1 MASVTRDKRTNKV
14 LIRAYAGV
22 NPSTKK
28 ERTIST
34 TMPADATEEE
44 IEEAK
49 AELDAKAA
57 VLKKSSAVM
66 TIGALVDYW
75 IEGCELT
82 EMSPSTISSYRSYIR
97 CHVKKRIGHVLF
109 DKADASTFSG
119 LYKDLRKPKSEGGA
133 GLAASTVE
141 KMHAMLSGCFSTLK
155 SEGTIPS
162 NPMLGVKVARA
173 KPVEVQPLLP
183 EDYAKLVTYL
193 QRVLTSPIKND
204 EDFEAY
210 VVAVM
215 IWADLHT
222 GLRRGELAG
231 AQERHYLAQVGV
243 WGIRVARVLIQ
254 VKKKDGS
261 SSVSDKEPKSNASK
275 RFVSTDEE
283 TTRILD
289 IFEKVKRAVLAEHGV
304 RVTRATPLFCHAD
317 GSQFAP
323 SQITDAFKG
332 LVERLNLAKGV
343 HLHTLRHTHAS
354 YLLDHGASLKDI
366 QERLGHEK
374 IETTGNLYAHLMPGR
389 DQELAEEAAQITR
402 EMTSF
407 TFEEEVP
414 LFAPICPRTGETCV
428 RFSGEALAD
437 S

>member
-1 MASVTRDKRTNKV
+1 MASVGRDKRTGNV
-14 LIRAYAGV
+14 VIRSYAGV
-22 NPSTKK
+22 NPTTKK
-28 ERTIST
+28 ERTIS
-34 TMPADATEEE
+34 ATLPSTATDEE

-49 AELDAKAA
+49 AELDERAA
-57 VLKKSSAVM
+57 VLKRSSAVM

-75 IEGCELT
+75 IDNCELT

-97 CHVKKRIGHVLF
+97 KHVKPRIGHVLF
-109 DKADASTFSG
+109 DKAEASIFSG
-119 LYKDLRKPKSEGGA
+119 FYRDLRKPKSEGGA

-155 SEGTIPS
+155 SDGTIPS
-162 NPMLGVKVARA
+162 NPMLGVKVSRA
-173 KPVEVQPLLP
+173 KNAEVQPLLP

-193 QRVLTSPIKND
+193 QKVLTTPITD
-204 EDFEAY
+204 DGGFEAY

-215 IWADLHT
+215 IWTDLHT

-231 AQERHYLAQVGV
+231 AQERHYLAQAGD

-261 SSVSDKEPKSNASK
+261 SSVSDKEPKSASSK
-275 RFVSTDEE
+275 RFVSIDKE
-283 TTRILD
+283 TKRILD
-289 IFEKVKRAVLAEHGV
+289 VYERIKRVILKEHGV
-304 RVTRATPLFCHAD
+304 RVTRDTPLFCHAD

-323 SQITDAFKG
+323 SQITDAFRAIS
-332 LVERLNLAKGV
+332 ERLQLAKGV

-354 YLLDHGASLKDI
+354 YLLDHGANLKDI
-366 QERLGHEK
+366 QERFGHASGN
-374 IETTGNLYAHLMPGR
+374 TTNDLYAHLLPGR
-389 DQELAEEAAQITR
+389 DRELADAAEEITR
-402 EMTSF
+402 EMASL
-407 TFEEEVP
+407 TFEEEP

-428 RFSGEALAD
+428 RFSGETLAD

>member
-1 MASVTRDKRTNKV
+1 MASVGRDPRTGKV
-14 LIRAYAGV
+14 VIRAYAGV

-28 ERTIST
+28 DRTIST
-34 TMPADATEEE
+34 TLPAEATEEE
-44 IEEAK
+44 IEAAK
-49 AELDAKAA
+49 AELDGKAA
-57 VLKKSSAVM
+57 VLKRSSAVM
-66 TIGALVDYW
+66 TIGALVEYW
-75 IEGCELT
+75 IDNCEIT

-97 CHVKKRIGHVLF
+97 RHVIPRIGRVLF
-109 DKADASTFSG
+109 DKADASTFS
-119 LYKDLRKPKSEGGA
+119 LFYRDLRKSKADGGA

-141 KMHAMLSGCFSTLK
+141 KIHAMLSGCFSTLK
-155 SEGTIPS
+155 SDGTIPS

-173 KPVEVQPLLP
+173 KSAEVQPLLP

-193 QRVLTSPIKND
+193 QRVLTSPIKSD

-215 IWADLHT
+215 IWTDLHT

-231 AQERHYLAQVGV
+231 AQDKHYLAQAGI

-261 SSVSDKEPKSNASK
+261 SSVSDKEPKSAASK
-275 RFVSTDEE
+275 RFVSTDDE

-289 IFEKVKRAVLAEHGV
+289 IYEKVKRVVLKEHAV
-304 RVTRATPLFCHAD
+304 RVTRNTPLFCHAD

-323 SQITDAFKG
+323 SQITDAFKA
-332 LVERLNLAKGV
+332 LAERLQLAKGA

-366 QERLGHEK
+366 QERFGHAS
-374 IETTGNLYAHLMPGR
+374 INTTGDLYAHLLPGR
-389 DQELAEEAAQITR
+389 DRELAEAAAEITR
-402 EMTSF
+402 EMVDM

-428 RFSGEALAD
+428 RFTGEALAD